1 MSEAPQTHTEQ
12 PPGPSGVPVV
22 HNTFQYADDP
32 LEFIAGVARDYG
44 PVAEYNIG
52 GMSFYQVSDPE
63 LVEHVLVQE
72 NQKYIKGELFQDSL
86 GTVLGEGLLTSEGE
100 FWRQQRHLMQPA
112 FLPQMLERYSEIMV
126 EYTERMLSS
135 WEDGE
140 TRDIHEDMMS
150 LTVEIAAKTLFD
162 VDIREEESAVG
173 EALETVMDYSSVS
186 MRRPVDVPQWVP
198 TPLNRRYKQALEDL
212 TEVVGRIIEDRR
224 NGDGEL
230 DPESNDIVSLL
241 LTFRDDDGNPLP
253 DEQIRDELVTILLA
267 GHETTALAL
276 TYTLHL
282 LGTNQEQADTLREEV
297 DSVLDGDSPTFADL
311 GDLPYTE
318 QVITEGMRIYPPVW
332 ELVREAAEPDTLG
345 DYNIEPGQTVSA
357 QQWVIHRDPR
367 FYDDPLEFRP
377 SRWTS
382 EFKRDLPKFAY
393 FPFGGGPRRCI
404 GDRFALLEARLAL
417 ATIAQSWTVDPTHE
431 LEFDPSITL
440 RPEGTVEMVV
450 NRR

>member
-1 MSEAPQTHTEQ
+1 MSEAPQKRSEQ

-22 HNTFQYADDP
+22 HNTLQYADDP
-32 LEFIAGVARDYG
+32 LEFITDVAREYG

-52 GMSFYQVSDPE
+52 GISFYQLSDPE

-72 NQKYIKGELFQDSL
+72 NQKYIKGELFQESL

-100 FWRQQRHLMQPA
+100 FWRQQRHLMQPS
-112 FLPQMLERYSEIMV
+112 FLPQMLERYSKIMV

-198 TPLNRRYKQALEDL
+198 TPLNRRYKQALSDL
-212 TEVVGRIIEDRR
+212 TEVVGRIVNDHRD
-224 NGDGEL
+224 GDL

-282 LGTNQEQADTLREEV
+282 LGTNQEQADTLREEL

-311 GDLPYTE
+311 NDLTYTE

-332 ELVREAAEPDTLG
+332 ELVREAAEPDTVDG
-345 DYNIEPGQTVSA
+345 YHIKPGQTVTT

-440 RPEGTVEMVV
+440 RPEGSVEMVV
-450 NRR
+450 SRR